1 MLLTYKLL
9 TIIGILNY
17 VIRAEVY
24 FYEDELLIH
33 SKKDI
38 NNFYINLEAINEL
51 AKHIDG
57 SISYFKKRE
66 TQSKGKNLAI
76 TTFNLWLQA
85 DAQLCSKEIKQKR
98 RKALD
103 LSRDSLPDE
112 IHKHVDEGKIRTK
125 RGFKPLGSLV
135 AFLTD
140 LPSPQ
145 SWEKYST
152 LVDNLREVVLGNTNQ
167 TQTISRTI
175 SDITDT
181 TKKLSED
188 YEEITKKTWKLEG
201 ELDSFK
207 FYLQAKHKL
216 NIVCKEGNLIAD
228 NVIEEAEKID
238 EIRKKARLNLPSEL
252 LFPLGEIYERT
263 INLSHS
269 HAFPL
274 FRNEDEIE
282 QIYAMSSSITTID
295 KNVIH
300 AIVSIPL
307 VNFNNRFEFIDID
320 ITEEEIEIIHNLS
333 KLSRQPI
340 DHILCGRLDQVK
352 VLSTSKLNRC
362 LRTQNAKIFFC
373 NERRITN
380 FKHATNKCSKLPE
393 TIIVELSSHK
403 VLLKTP
409 RKNMNMN
416 IICNGVN
423 DQVTLN
429 KTYNIIKI
437 NPNCKAST
445 EDFRIEKIGNSMQ
458 MKMHA
463 EPFKI
468 IGYHLPTLTNINIK
482 NMTEN
487 NKKLIDLEKSHQILD
502 NDQKEISKQNIKN
515 HILTKSIE
523 KEEKV
528 SRVVTLSL
536 GSISV
541 VLSALICVIGGITGL
556 CKWRKEK
563 KRGLEFE
570 ISARA
575 QKKMETNQEI

>member
-1 MLLTYKLL
+1 M
-9 TIIGILNY
+9 
-17 VIRAEVY
+17 
-24 FYEDELLIH
+24 
-33 SKKDI
+33 
-38 NNFYINLEAINEL
+38 
-51 AKHIDG
+51 
-57 SISYFKKRE
+57 
-66 TQSKGKNLAI
+66 
-76 TTFNLWLQA
+76 
-85 DAQLCSKEIKQKR
+85 
-98 RKALD
+98 
-103 LSRDSLPDE
+103 
-112 IHKHVDEGKIRTK
+112 
-125 RGFKPLGSLV
+125 
-135 AFLTD
+135 
-140 LPSPQ
+140 
-145 SWEKYST
+145 
-152 LVDNLREVVLGNTNQ
+152 
-167 TQTISRTI
+167 
-175 SDITDT
+175 
-181 TKKLSED
+181 
-188 YEEITKKTWKLEG
+188 
-201 ELDSFK
+201 
-207 FYLQAKHKL
+207 
-216 NIVCKEGNLIAD
+216 
-228 NVIEEAEKID
+228 
-238 EIRKKARLNLPSEL
+238 PSEL